1 MGASGWQ
8 YVTAYEGSVEAS
20 LAALH
25 ARVFAE
31 DYGDDEAY
39 ESLDDL
45 WDDEEFMG
53 EEGTHSILDIQ
64 RVVYMSSP
72 PAPTD
77 SDDYATL
84 RPVRPDRVRHHFGTE
99 RPTPAQFEDLL
110 AQAHE
115 ASRAARPHPANT
127 LLDEPHMRWTGLF
140 VLLYPEAGEREPS
153 HVGIFGY
160 SGD

>member
-31 DYGDDEAY
+31 EYGEDDAY
-39 ESLDDL
+39 ECLDDL

-64 RVVYMSSP
+64 RVVYLTSP
-72 PAPTD
+72 PDPANE
-77 SDDYATL
+77 DDYGTL
-84 RPVRPDRVRHHFGTE
+84 RPVGPGRVRHHFGTE
-99 RPTPAQFEDLL
+99 HPTPAQFESLL

-115 ASRAARPHPANT
+115 ASRAARPRPTDT
-127 LLDEPHMRWTGLF
+127 LLDEPHMRWSGLF
-140 VLLYPEAGEREPS
+140 VLLYADSGEREPS

>member
-1 MGASGWQ
+1 MGASGWE
-8 YVTAYEGSVEAS
+8 YVTPYEGSVEAS

-31 DYGDDEAY
+31 DYGADDTY
-39 ESLDDL
+39 ETLDDL

-64 RVVYMSSP
+64 RVVYTSAPPESSNFV
-72 PAPTD
+72 
-77 SDDYATL
+77 DYGTL
-84 RPVRPDRVRHHFGTE
+84 RPIKPDRVRHHFGTE
-99 RPTPAQFEDLL
+99 RPTPAQFESLL
-110 AQAHE
+110 AE
-115 ASRAARPHPANT
+115 ARASSRQPRSGDS
-127 LLDEPHMRWTGLF
+127 LLAEPHMRWTGLY
-140 VLLYPEAGEREPS
+140 VLLYEADGAPEPS